1 MAHLKAYVPNFP
13 KHMWKRSQCR
23 KLWVLALS
31 EVGWSRIVGPKN
43 AVFSAFFERKCSLT
57 AKPSIFDP
65 IVLHIFRK
73 LSIWGF
79 RKSGWN
85 SIFDI
90 LWSVRFL
97 GTGWDRYVPISRDL
111 VISPN
116 LSCCLLLSIDVS
128 TSHSWNRWP
137 SASIWFILDHFPGLI
152 RHPSPKALSMNFFLH
167 FVTILMF
174 LEIILYPTSVS
185 KGVV

>member
-1 MAHLKAYVPNFP
+1 MIILRNHRIELLLINVLFDIKQ
-13 KHMWKRSQCR
+13 KSSEKR
-23 KLWVLALS
+23 KWYKLAL
-31 EVGWSRIVGPKN
+31 I
-43 AVFSAFFERKCSLT
+43 
-57 AKPSIFDP
+57 
-65 IVLHIFRK
+65 IVLEMKCNFSKESKHHKFKTR
-73 LSIWGF
+73 
-79 RKSGWN
+79 
-85 SIFDI
+85 
-90 LWSVRFL
+90 
-97 GTGWDRYVPISRDL
+97 
-111 VISPN
+111 ISPN